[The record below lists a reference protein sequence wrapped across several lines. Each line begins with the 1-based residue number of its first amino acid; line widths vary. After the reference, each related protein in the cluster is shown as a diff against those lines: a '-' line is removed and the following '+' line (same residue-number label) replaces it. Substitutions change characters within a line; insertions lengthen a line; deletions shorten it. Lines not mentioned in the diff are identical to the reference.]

1 MKTSMIKSLLFVFV
15 FISFSATSLVQA
27 QSSDDK
33 PVKKSKEEKL
43 AEKEFAFSLVK
54 ALVTNQQ
61 FVFKANF
68 GPRSDEIFVVLDS
81 TYAMVQ
87 AGNRNNLEGRVT
99 KCEIV
104 TNEKKRTISVTIMFR
119 GAVSTADVFLFI
131 GESGAGTATIK
142 SDFPGYFSFDGQVVT
157 FEEANIY
164 EGKAIF
170 VH

>member
-1 MKTSMIKSLLFVFV
+1 MKTSIFKSLLLVFV
-15 FISFSATSLVQA
+15 FIYLSVLFLQA
-27 QSSDDK
+27 QSSDEK
-33 PVKKSKEEKL
+33 PIKKSKEEKL
-43 AEKEFAFSLVK
+43 AEKEFAFSVVN

-104 TNEKKRTISVTIMFR
+104 TNEKRTISVTIMFR

-142 SDFPGYFSFDGQVVT
+142 SDFPGYFAFDGQVVT
-157 FEEANIY
+157 FEEADIY